1 MEQSVLPVM
10 IRGVHTR
17 EDIERKL
24 WKYAKRISQ
33 PDITVSS
40 EPPGAAVALVG
51 AITNVRCFSRYE
63 RPYEGRPSLN
73 DTSRPSLSP

>member
-10 IRGVHTR
+10 NRGAHIR

-33 PDITVSS
+33 PDITVFS
-40 EPPGAAVALVG
+40 VALVG
-51 AITNVRCFSRYE
+51 AITNVGRFSRYE
-63 RPYEGRPSLN
+63 RP
-73 DTSRPSLSP
+73 